1 MGAMFVVAVLV
12 DVHGVDIE
20 SPAGQRRTGWDNV
33 AAAGDPAAQK
43 RQASG

>member
-1 MGAMFVVAVLV
+1 MGAMFVVAVWV

-20 SPAGQRRTGWDNV
+20 SPVKRKRTGWDNV

-43 RQASG
+43 RQASE